1 MVNRDPEQ
9 YGCTDNE
16 HDVAL
21 FMTLLTEEYGGDAS
35 KYWSKALK

>member
-1 MVNRDPEQ
+1 MVNRDQEQ

-21 FMTLLTEEYGGDAS
+21 FMALLTEEFGGDAS
-35 KYWSKALK
+35 EYWDKAF